1 MRKTLSSADSG
12 SNAEMTLN
20 ILEDAVA
27 ETTSPLNITGFEGEA
42 QALGRCIGLVH
53 GYVAPPDT
61 AVGPQVVVKV
71 VVIDTK
77 RDLGLLRG
85 HFK

>member
-1 MRKTLSSADSG
+1 MA
-12 SNAEMTLN
+12 LN
-20 ILEDAVA
+20 ILKDAVA
-27 ETTSPLNITGFEGEA
+27 KTTSPLDVASLEGET
-42 QALGRCIGLVH
+42 QALGRCVGLVH
-53 GYVAPPDT
+53 GYVAPPHAT
-61 AVGPQVVVKV
+61 VVPEVVVKV